1 VTYLM
6 PRSKYG
12 DFEFF
17 APKNKQKK
25 YWKPSFFHFFKKLWK
40 KIHQIAKTIPK
51 KNTAADNLKVDSNSK
66 KNAHY
71 IFNFLKLGGS

>member
-1 VTYLM
+1 MGEVGGRVEFFFKNPTKLVTYLM

-25 YWKPSFFHFFKKLWK
+25 Y
-40 KIHQIAKTIPK
+40 
-51 KNTAADNLKVDSNSK
+51 
-66 KNAHY
+66 
-71 IFNFLKLGGS
+71 